1 VPNELVERERDV
13 ELMRVRRVAR
23 ILDDGFIDPLLGFF
37 LPGVGDLIGSL
48 LGLYVVG
55 LALRRKV
62 APIIIARM
70 FLNLAIDAGVG
81 SIPVLGDVFDIVY
94 RANNKNVDLLEKR
107 SANEGKA
114 SFADWLAVLGA
125 AAAFVGVLAAA
136 IWAIAALIHW
146 IFQ

>member
-1 VPNELVERERDV
+1 MANELVERDV
-13 ELMRVRRVAR
+13 ELQRVRRVAR
-23 ILDDGFIDPLLGFF
+23 ILDDGFIDPILGLV
-37 LPGVGDLIGSL
+37 LPGAGDLIGSL

-70 FLNLAIDAGVG
+70 FLNLAIDAGIGAVP
-81 SIPVLGDVFDIVY
+81 ILGDVFDIVY

-114 SFADWLAVLGA
+114 SFADWLAVIGA
-125 AAAFVGVLAAA
+125 FAAFVGVLAAA
-136 IWAIAALIHW
+136 IWAIAWLIHQ
-146 IFQ
+146 IF

>member
-1 VPNELVERERDV
+1 MPNELVERERDV